1 MATSDEPAPDAERRT
16 AAPQLRMRGTR
27 PADCEAIAAL
37 INLPGVRYNTL
48 RLPFETPEAV
58 RRRLEA
64 RASPDTSLVALL
76 GDELVGW
83 ADMHR
88 FDGRRA
94 HVGELGMSVHDA
106 HCGRGIGTALLTA
119 LIDTADRWLG
129 LRRLQLTVFTDN
141 QRALGLY
148 RRFGFAVEGTLRAYA
163 LRDGVLR
170 DAHCMARLVAAPDH
184 SL

>member
-1 MATSDEPAPDAERRT
+1 MGHALIDSDSRHTGPAGYRTGPFLLRPLRPGFSGDGGMPTSDEPAPDAEQRT
-16 AAPQLRMRGTR
+16 AAPQLRIRGTR

-64 RASPDTSLVALL
+64 RASPDTSVVALL

-94 HVGELGMSVHDA
+94 HVGELGMSV
-106 HCGRGIGTALLTA
+106 L
-119 LIDTADRWLG
+119 
-129 LRRLQLTVFTDN
+129 TDN

-170 DAHCMARLVAAPDH
+170 DAHCMARLV
-184 SL
+184 